1 MSAKLDTAAETGLQF
16 FGKMSASISHEIKN
30 VLAVINENAG
40 LLDDF
45 TLMAQ
50 RGVPLDPARLNKLAA
65 TVQKHVSRGDGI
77 IKKMNRLAHS
87 IDQTVTS
94 VDPAEI
100 INLFISLTDRLTAM
114 RSVAVV
120 PKLHENTIRIKTSP
134 FLLLNLLWLCL
145 EFAMEAASGAQ
156 RIELSTEQTATGLT
170 IGFKQLS
177 GFSDKH
183 ALDFPSEREKSLL
196 DLLEAGLTV
205 NPAGEEILLTL
216 PENIN

>member
-100 INLFISLTDRLTAM
+100 VNLFISLTDRLTAM

-120 PKLHENTIRIKTSP
+120 PKLHESTIRIKTSP

-145 EFAMEAASGAQ
+145 EFAMEAGSGAQ

-177 GFSDKH
+177 GLSDKQ

-205 NPAGEEILLTL
+205 DPAGEEILLKL